1 MNINDI
7 LTQAKA
13 KGTEGIQTAIDDF
26 WKIVR
31 EHEAAAGSAID
42 AYYAGAVKV
51 EDTVKQRLNALTAQ
65 QRRIN
70 SEISAMGPALT
81 QATISGDNA
90 QLKQI
95 QAKLSE
101 LEVQKAAT
109 ATQIEMLSAS
119 QFPNDTRLYKEAAA
133 HREKQLSV
141 LKEVREARL
150 EICRYIKDQIRSLE
164 KVYERACVPIE
175 TDNTLR
181 RYTTMY
187 DDFHSKQTI
196 GERLAK
202 REQEDTKNAARPVA
216 VEKPKAMS
224 AETDQKEQDR
234 SKREVDNRPEYFT
247 KQTLGYNIRYRLN
260 RETGEYE
267 EVSRHPNRI

>member
-1 MNINDI
+1 MNINEI

-13 KGTEGIQTAIDDF
+13 KGTEGIQTAVDDL

-31 EHEAAAGSAID
+31 EHEAAVGSAID

-51 EDTVKQRLNALTAQ
+51 EDTVKRRLNALTAQ

-70 SEISAMGPALT
+70 SEISAIGPALT

-101 LEVQKAAT
+101 LEAQKAAT

-133 HREKQLSV
+133 HKKRCKADLRGRWCCDVWGITDYVRLRYGTGQSLQPYYDSQVLVLSV
-141 LKEVREARL
+141 
-150 EICRYIKDQIRSLE
+150 
-164 KVYERACVPIE
+164 
-175 TDNTLR
+175 
-181 RYTTMY
+181 
-187 DDFHSKQTI
+187 
-196 GERLAK
+196 G
-202 REQEDTKNAARPVA
+202 
-216 VEKPKAMS
+216 
-224 AETDQKEQDR
+224 
-234 SKREVDNRPEYFT
+234 
-247 KQTLGYNIRYRLN
+247 
-260 RETGEYE
+260 
-267 EVSRHPNRI
+267 